1 MNPQTILR
9 GVSAQSLNAAH
20 RITSLA
26 FALLLLVSLAGVA
39 RGALNAVV
47 DLAGATFSH
56 GVSFTRT
63 SAPAT
68 LDASSRYAYKIEGT
82 VHGTGL
88 LSAAVST
95 NTDVGDF
102 LDRVQPGSSSLL
114 SGIYENPGG
123 VLPFTFMDRHFEGT
137 TSTPL
142 GNIFVALD
150 AVGVVDATGLVSF
163 SVSNVTVTFGGSP
176 LAGGLQF
183 EDGSKATIAVS
194 PKPIFSKA
202 GYTGLG
208 GGENYGF
215 IHFNTTAAGKLTGF
229 LFSDGRKYP
238 FAGKF
243 DDQGVFT
250 KTFRR
255 PGIGGAAAQSVA
267 LNLRLAADGES
278 FDGEFGAAAFSGERD
293 EQGTNVAPAAE
304 AGTHNAL
311 LAVTDLTPAGGPL
324 RGILALKIRPTGAA
338 TFVGALPDG
347 TLVKGASQISI
358 TGKLPIAV
366 GLYKGKAGFLAGE
379 SALAQTDLLR
389 WTGALHWTKPAG
401 SAGLYGQTGLTN
413 VAAGLAGARYVPPAA
428 NARVLSDLTT
438 SNGAATVTLST
449 GNLSAPVSKA
459 VTVDAKNKVTIATPG
474 ADKLSIKIAAKTGL
488 FSGSFLDGSAR
499 RKLKGIF
506 VQDVPGAQTGDGF
519 FLGTD
524 AAGRV
529 LVEAN

>member
-1 MNPQTILR
+1 M
-9 GVSAQSLNAAH
+9 AQPLPAAC
-20 RITSLA
+20 RITRLA
-26 FALLLLVSLAGVA
+26 FALLLLVSLADVA

-68 LDASSRYAYKIEGT
+68 LDASSRYAYRIEGT

-88 LSAAVST
+88 LGAVVAA
-95 NTDVGDF
+95 NTSVGDF
-102 LDRVQPGSSSLL
+102 LDRVQPGASSLL

-137 TSTPL
+137 TSTPV

-150 AVGVVDATGLVSF
+150 AVGIVDATGLVSF
-163 SVSNVTVTFGGSP
+163 SVNNVTVTFGGAP
-176 LAGGLQF
+176 LAGGLEF
-183 EDGSKATIAVS
+183 EDGSKATIEVS
-194 PKPIFSKA
+194 PKPVFSKA

-208 GGENYGF
+208 GGESYGF

-243 DDQGVFT
+243 DAQGVFT

-255 PGIGGAAAQSVA
+255 PGVGGAAAQSVA

-278 FDGEFGAAAFSGERD
+278 FEGEFGAAAFSGERD
-293 EQGTNVAPAAE
+293 ESGTNSAAVAE
-304 AGTHNAL
+304 TGTHNAV

-324 RGILALKIRPTGAA
+324 RGFLALKIRPTGAA

-347 TLVKGASQISI
+347 TRVKGASQISI
-358 TGKLPIAV
+358 TGKLPIAA

-379 SALAQTDLLR
+379 SAMAQTDLLR
-389 WTGALHWTKPAG
+389 WTGSLHWTKPAG
-401 SAGLYGQTGLTN
+401 STGLYGQAGLIN
-413 VAAGLAGARYVPPAA
+413 VAASLSGVPYLPPAA

-438 SNGAATVTLST
+438 SNGAATITLSA
-449 GNLSAPVSKA
+449 GNLASAISKG
-459 VTVDAKNKVTIATPG
+459 VTVDAKNKVTVAMPG
-474 ADKLSIKIAAKTGL
+474 ADKLSVKVVAKAGL
-488 FSGSFLDGSAR
+488 FSGSFLDGSSR
-499 RKLKGIF
+499 RKFQGIF
-506 VQDVPGAQTGDGF
+506 VQDIVRSQVGDGF

-524 AAGRV
+524 VAGRV
-529 LVEAN
+529 SIEPN